1 MSVRA
6 KTVFIIVVTLI
17 IGILIGTFVLVP
29 PIAKHHFKRIAS
41 MRRPEGFI
49 KGMEHVIRP
58 SESQAEA
65 VNEVLDRYS
74 RQFDEIN
81 DRHHAEMTALMDSL
95 RSDLT
100 PILTDEQN
108 DRLDELAKRAR
119 HFVPP
124 PGERPGK
131 RH

>member
-1 MSVRA
+1 MSIRA
-6 KTVFIIVVTLI
+6 KTVFIIVITLV
-17 IGILIGTFVLVP
+17 IGILIGALVLVP

-49 KGMEHVIRP
+49 KGMEHIIRP
-58 SESQAEA
+58 SESQAES

-81 DRHHAEMTALMDSL
+81 ERHHLEMTALMDSL
-95 RSDLT
+95 RNDLT

-108 DRLDELAKRAR
+108 DRLDTIARRAR
-119 HFVPP
+119 RFMHP
-124 PGERPGK
+124 PGEHPGK
-131 RH
+131 RP